1 MARLQL
7 QKINGQWWLVS
18 KSSGKVLANNTE
30 KTQMLLRYL
39 GSNEGEFMLEVA

>member
-18 KSSGKVLANNTE
+18 KSSGKVLARNTHQ
-30 KTQMLLRYL
+30 TQKMLKYL
-39 GSNEGEFMLEVA
+39 ASNEGDFILEVI